1 MPRVREG
8 RGGGG
13 HDCYVIAIEECRQPT
28 EDQHPPLQGAES
40 RPVHEL
46 LHIEPHTPPLTIRPF
61 GANLLAQAVFVQAVI
76 LQDRQVETKTVPGT
90 SAVMPDDEMTV
101 GHLIGRARSALLT
114 GLDTELEQF
123 GLTGAQYAVL
133 KNVADGTADTAA
145 DLCRTMHYDTG
156 SMTRMLDRL
165 EEKAVLRRERCTQDR
180 RVVYLLI
187 TATGNDL
194 LPRLREAALRVLAR
208 HLQGFSPDEVANLKQ
223 YLARMIEN
231 GQPVSS

>member
-1 MPRVREG
+1 MPE
-8 RGGGG
+8 
-13 HDCYVIAIEECRQPT
+13 
-28 EDQHPPLQGAES
+28 
-40 RPVHEL
+40 
-46 LHIEPHTPPLTIRPF
+46 
-61 GANLLAQAVFVQAVI
+61 
-76 LQDRQVETKTVPGT
+76 
-90 SAVMPDDEMTV
+90 DEMAV

-114 GLDTELEQF
+114 GLDTELEPF

-187 TATGNDL
+187 TETGNDL

-208 HLQGFSPDEVANLKQ
+208 HLHGFAPDEVASLKQ
-223 YLARMIEN
+223 YLSRMITN
-231 GQPVSS
+231 GQAVNP